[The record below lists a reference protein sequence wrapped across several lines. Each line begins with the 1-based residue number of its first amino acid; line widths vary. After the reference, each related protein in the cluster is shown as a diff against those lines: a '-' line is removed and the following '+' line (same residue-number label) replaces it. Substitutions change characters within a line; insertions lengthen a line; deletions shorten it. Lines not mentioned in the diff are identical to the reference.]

1 MTSIIE
7 PELINADELPGI
19 WSPVQWELTPEEQ
32 ATEIE
37 DQARASLLWSVDVP
51 EAMLRFLLRETD
63 IERAYDP
70 PSGYNAEQQGEWD
83 EEIITFQFKRPIK
96 LLKVEREQDYL
107 YVEYDFRE
115 QGIWAM
121 SIEPENMTITR
132 IR

>member
-63 IERAYDP
+63 IERAYEP